1 MRNEQMKKILFSHK
15 CFVKVIFIFFMVT
28 SESIFAQWFMEVDDS
43 EIKAV
48 WEMFQEVM
56 PKRSGNF
63 ATQKECEDALNQH
76 DWLPGQRA
84 KYKCRCESNCDGQN
98 SSNSDYGGEQYIS
111 SQNPE
116 RVVVDDYETQMM
128 KRKLIIEKDS
138 KQKAYED
145 KVKNENMK
153 KDVMSKLKGN
163 KSLDQLKTTSELSKQ
178 GSQNNDIDAG
188 RVSTEAAFTDGKIK
202 LKRGNILDNNIPPVP
217 PPTIMENQKK
227 LFEYVERETK
237 VVQSKI
243 LEVQK
248 EKIAILEKKNRIQE
262 KILDQKITI
271 VKLKTNKIEI
281 EEESKKVEIDSLLLE
296 AMQLLE
302 ESEKLDEDA
311 GKELE
316 NKDKLLGEQEVLFNQ
331 LQTSYKLGKDN
342 PEKSEQL
349 LNELQKG
356 KK

>member
-1 MRNEQMKKILFSHK
+1 MKKILFSHK

-178 GSQNNDIDAG
+178 GSQNNYIEGG
-188 RVSTEAAFTDGKIK
+188 RVNTESAFTDGKFK
-202 LKRGNILDNNIPPVP
+202 LKRDSIVDENIPQVS
-217 PPTIMENQKK
+217 PPTIIENQKK

-237 VVQSKI
+237 IVQTKI
-243 LEVQK
+243 VEVQK
-248 EKIAILEKKNRIQE
+248 EKIQILEKKNQIQE
-262 KILDQKITI
+262 KIADQTLKIE
-271 VKLKTNKIEI
+271 KLKKEKIELK
-281 EEESKKVEIDSLLLE
+281 EESKKEEIDSLLLE
-296 AMQLLE
+296 AMQLLD
-302 ESEKLDEDA
+302 ESEQLNENA

-316 NKDKLLGEQEVLFNQ
+316 NKDKLLGDQEMLLNQ
-331 LQTSYKLGKDN
+331 LQTSYDQGKDN

>member
-1 MRNEQMKKILFSHK
+1 MIENIIIRKYNILLIFLILIVPTKSVQAQWYAVADESHK
-15 CFVKVIFIFFMVT
+15 RAM
-28 SESIFAQWFMEVDDS
+28 WD
-43 EIKAV
+43 
-48 WEMFQEVM
+48 MFQVVVPDRE
-56 PKRSGNF
+56 GNF
-63 ATQKECEDALNQH
+63 TTKQECEDALDNAGM
-76 DWLPGQRA
+76 DALQRSR
-84 KYKCRCESNCDGQN
+84 YHCECESNCDGQY
-98 SSNSDYGGEQYIS
+98 SSVTDYQEEQYNS
-111 SQNPE
+111 GYNPE
-116 RVVVDDYETQMM
+116 RVVIEDLETQMM
-128 KRKLIIEKDS
+128 KRKLFIEEDR
-138 KQKAYED
+138 KQKVVQD
-145 KVKNENMK
+145 KIKNENMK
-153 KDVMSKLKGN
+153 KEVLGKLKVN
-163 KSLDQLKTTSELSKQ
+163 KSLNQLKTTAELSEQ